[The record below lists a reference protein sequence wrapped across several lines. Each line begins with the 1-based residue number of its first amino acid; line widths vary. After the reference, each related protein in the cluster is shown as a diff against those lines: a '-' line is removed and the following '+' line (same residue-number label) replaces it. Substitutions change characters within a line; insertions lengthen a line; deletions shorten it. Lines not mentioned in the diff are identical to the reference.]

1 MTTAWRSSS
10 QDGAR
15 PVRCLRGNVDVGR
28 RTARLWN
35 GHALGFEAVE
45 MKRHCA
51 FHLSLDFLPRATG
64 RDATRK
70 VRRVG
75 GVAGSGAFDD
85 DQVFHGFSPLDIIVP
100 RRVRNT
106 IAPHRHQSRR
116 VAARVVLN
124 LVTPSSERC
133 KSFGISTFQG
143 LPGWPWAQA
152 VAGVATGT
160 LAKVGSNPVS
170 ARPLFSFRG
179 SSGVPCI
186 ARRRA
191 LSFVS

>member
-1 MTTAWRSSS
+1 MGNEAAIMTTAWRSSS

-85 DQVFHGFSPLDIIVP
+85 IRYFMASARSTSLSHDACGTRLPRIAINHDASPLEW
-100 RRVRNT
+100 
-106 IAPHRHQSRR
+106 S
-116 VAARVVLN
+116 
-124 LVTPSSERC
+124 
-133 KSFGISTFQG
+133 
-143 LPGWPWAQA
+143 
-152 VAGVATGT
+152 
-160 LAKVGSNPVS
+160 
-170 ARPLFSFRG
+170 
-179 SSGVPCI
+179 
-186 ARRRA
+186 
-191 LSFVS
+191 